1 MTRAAAAALA
11 ALLPALMPTLG
22 HAGSFVEAGIGA
34 AWRELEDEPPFDQLE
49 LEYDTGTLARLEV
62 GTHYDSGLL
71 LRVGYT
77 YTAYDELKALGSLT
91 VTEDIQQQELRA
103 GVFYATPRRPRLGWR
118 FGGGYAYADEDTSTY
133 GYYQRGGFVEGAAVV
148 AAHARVTVELAAA
161 FAKLGGPANR
171 DAEIAEVRAT
181 AAFHGRV
188 MDFTVG
194 TRYALADRDN
204 APDERPL
211 ELRVGVVIPWAYAE
225 SAPD

>member
-1 MTRAAAAALA
+1 MKARA
-11 ALLPALMPTLG
+11 ALLLALLAPAAPAATPAYG
-22 HAGSFVEAGIGA
+22 FVDLSVGA
-34 AWRELEDEPPFDQLE
+34 SWRELDDDPPFDQLE

-71 LRVGYT
+71 LRVGYA
-77 YTAYDELKALGSLT
+77 YTAYDELRALGSLT

-103 GVFYATPRRPRLGWR
+103 GVFYATPRRPRFGWR
-118 FGGGYAYADEDTSTY
+118 LGGGYAYADEDTSTY
-133 GYYQRGGFVEGAAVV
+133 GYYQRGGFVEAAAVI
-148 AAHARVTVELAAA
+148 AAHERVTVDLAAA

-171 DAEIAEVRAT
+171 DAEVAEVRAT
-181 AAFHGRV
+181 AVFHARV

-204 APDERPL
+204 APDEQPL
-211 ELRVGVVIPWAYAE
+211 ELRVGVVIPWAYPE